1 MKLSHH
7 QKNQHHQTQKKI
19 YYCIRA
25 KSNNLHPYYYIS
37 IHILLGERTQAT
49 RSTEA
54 KERDYCIIRGRLLLR
69 DHHEKLKIDKDDYYD
84 SYYFPSTADS
94 IMCYYCY

>member
-7 QKNQHHQTQKKI
+7 QKNHIKHKI
-19 YYCIRA
+19 LLHPDN

-69 DHHEKLKIDKDDYYD
+69 DHHEKLKIDHDDYYD
-84 SYYFPSTADS
+84 ASYYFPSTADR